1 MTMNRRLSGCLF
13 LLSLLVAPPQAFG
26 SDDGPSCAE
35 NSVVASAVQTRED
48 VRAFVQCAYEYAIEM
63 GPEEARRAFNEDERW
78 NSGSI
83 YVFISEST
91 PESDQAHHFVFPP
104 EPEREGTSRGLL
116 IDVFGNDYYKEQ
128 HRITSGFGEGWLYY
142 SFTNFATG
150 RDEPKATYIKSID
163 WNGTPAGIGAGIYL
177 RDIPGSCNRE
187 EVNAA
192 GLLAA
197 PSHRSLQEFVRCAA
211 MELEAMGY
219 FASISLSADP
229 RWRQDSVY
237 VFGVDG
243 NGNTLF
249 SGEPY
254 RWGGW
259 TLGGTGT
266 ELTSLED
273 RDDLSVADAFGETF
287 LYYRSRNPSTGMQQR
302 KVVFVKRVV
311 TYGLPILIGSG
322 YYLEDEE

>member
-1 MTMNRRLSGCLF
+1 MTTNRRISGCIF
-13 LLSLLVAPPQAFG
+13 LWTLMAIPSPAFG

-35 NSVVASAVQTRED
+35 KSVVASAVQTRDD

-78 NSGSI
+78 KSGSI

-150 RDEPKATYIKSID
+150 RDEPKASYVKSID

-187 EVNAA
+187 EVNATE
-192 GLLAA
+192 LAA
-197 PSHRSLQEFVRCAA
+197 NPSDRKLQEFVRCAA
-211 MELEAMGY
+211 MEMESMGFFALHQPVIGPALETGLGLCVRCGRQRQHAVQRGSLPMGRLDVGRSGY
-219 FASISLSADP
+219 RAD
-229 RWRQDSVY
+229 
-237 VFGVDG
+237 
-243 NGNTLF
+243 
-249 SGEPY
+249 
-254 RWGGW
+254 
-259 TLGGTGT
+259 
-266 ELTSLED
+266 
-273 RDDLSVADAFGETF
+273 VADRPRRPERGRR
-287 LYYRSRNPSTGMQQR
+287 LR
-302 KVVFVKRVV
+302 
-311 TYGLPILIGSG
+311 
-322 YYLEDEE
+322 

>member
-1 MTMNRRLSGCLF
+1 MAMNLRLSGCLF
-13 LLSLLVAPPQAFG
+13 LLSLTAAPPQAFG

-35 NSVVASAVQTRED
+35 KSVVASAVQTRDD
-48 VRAFVQCAYEYAIEM
+48 VRAFVQCAYEYALEM

-78 NSGSI
+78 KSGSI

-128 HRITSGFGEGWLYY
+128 HRIASGFGEGWMYY
-142 SFTNFATG
+142 SFTNFSTG

-163 WNGTPAGIGAGIYL
+163 WNGTPAAIGAGVYQ
-177 RDIPGSCNRE
+177 RDLPGSCNRE

-192 GLLAA
+192 ALSED
-197 PSHRSLQEFVRCAA
+197 PSDRRLQEFVRCAA
-211 MELEAMGY
+211 MELESMGY
-219 FASISLSADP
+219 FASIGLSADP
-229 RWRQDSVY
+229 RWRRDSIY

-249 SGEPY
+249 SGDPY

-259 TLGGTGT
+259 TWGGTGS
-266 ELTSLED
+266 ELTSLAD

-287 LYYRSRNPSTGMQQR
+287 LYYRSRNPVTRMEQR

-311 TYGLPILIGSG
+311 AYGLPILIGSG
-322 YYLEDEE
+322 YYLPDED

>member
-13 LLSLLVAPPQAFG
+13 LSSLLVAPPQAFG

-192 GLLAA
+192 GLLGA

-219 FASISLSADP
+219 FASISLSVDP

>member
-1 MTMNRRLSGCLF
+1 MTTNHRLSGCLF
-13 LLSLLVAPPQAFG
+13 LLILTAVLPQAFASG
-26 SDDGPSCAE
+26 DGPSCAE
-35 NSVVASAVQTRED
+35 KSVVASAVQTRDD
-48 VRAFVQCAYEYAIEM
+48 VRAFVQCAYEYAMEM
-63 GPEEARRAFNEDERW
+63 GSEEARRAFNEDDRW
-78 NSGSI
+78 KSGPI

-91 PESDQAHHFVFPP
+91 PESDRAHHFVFPP

-128 HRITSGFGEGWLYY
+128 HRITSGFGEGWLHY
-142 SFTNFATG
+142 SFTNPATG

-163 WNGTPAGIGAGIYL
+163 WNGTPAGIGAGIYQ

-192 GLLAA
+192 GLSAD
-197 PSHRSLQEFVRCAA
+197 PSNRKLQEFVRCAA
-211 MELEAMGY
+211 MELESMGY
-219 FASISLSADP
+219 FASISLSSDP
-229 RWRQDSVY
+229 RWRNDSVY

-249 SGEPY
+249 SGDPY

-259 TLGGTGT
+259 TLGGADS
-266 ELTSLED
+266 ELTSLSD
-273 RDDLSVADAFGETF
+273 RDDLSVAGAFGETF
-287 LYYRSRNPSTGMQQR
+287 LYYMSRNPSTGMQQR

-322 YYLEDEE
+322 YYLDE

>member
-1 MTMNRRLSGCLF
+1 LF
-13 LLSLLVAPPQAFG
+13 TLMANPPQAFG
-26 SDDGPSCAE
+26 NGDGSSCAE
-35 NSVVASAVQTRED
+35 NSVVASAVQTRDD

-63 GPEEARRAFNEDERW
+63 GLEEARRAFNEDERW
-78 NSGSI
+78 KSGSI

-104 EPEREGTSRGLL
+104 EPEREGTSRGFL

-142 SFTNFATG
+142 SFTNPATG
-150 RDEPKATYIKSID
+150 RDEPKATYVKSID
-163 WNGTPAGIGAGIYL
+163 WNGTPAGIGAGIYQ

-192 GLLAA
+192 ELAA
-197 PSHRSLQEFVRCAA
+197 DPSDRKLQEFVRCAA
-211 MELEAMGY
+211 MELESMGF
-219 FASISLSADP
+219 FASISLSSDP

-249 SGEPY
+249 SGDPY

-259 TLGGTGT
+259 TLGGAET
-266 ELTSLED
+266 ELTSLTD

-287 LYYRSRNPSTGMQQR
+287 LYYMARNPATGMQQR

-322 YYLEDEE
+322 YYLDDEE

>member
-1 MTMNRRLSGCLF
+1 MTLESRLSGFRF
-13 LLSLLVAPPQAFG
+13 LLVLMVAAPHLLG
-26 SDDGPSCAE
+26 SDDAPSCAE
-35 NSVVASAVQTRED
+35 NSVVASAVQTRAD

-78 NSGSI
+78 KSGPI

-128 HRITSGFGEGWLYY
+128 HRITSGFGEGWMYY

-163 WNGTPAGIGAGIYL
+163 WKGTPAAIGAGVYQ
-177 RDIPGSCNRE
+177 RDLPGSCNRE

-192 GLLAA
+192 GLAA
-197 PSHRSLQEFVRCAA
+197 DPSNRKLQEFVRCAA
-211 MELEAMGY
+211 MELESMGY
-219 FASISLSADP
+219 FASIGLSADP
-229 RWRQDSVY
+229 RWRRDSIY
-237 VFGVDG
+237 VFGVDM

-249 SGEPY
+249 SGDPY

-259 TLGGTGT
+259 TLGGADS
-266 ELTSLED
+266 ELTLLAD
-273 RDDLSVADAFGETF
+273 RDDLSVANAFGETF
-287 LYYRSRNPSTGMQQR
+287 LYYMTRNPSTGMQQR

-322 YYLEDEE
+322 YYLDDEE

>member
-1 MTMNRRLSGCLF
+1 MTMNCRLSGCLF
-13 LLSLLVAPPQAFG
+13 LFSLLVAAPQAFG

-35 NSVVASAVQTRED
+35 KSVVASAVQTRD
-48 VRAFVQCAYEYAIEM
+48 DIRAFVQCAYEYAIEM

-78 NSGSI
+78 KSGSI

-91 PESDQAHHFVFPP
+91 PQSDQAHHFVFPP
-104 EPEREGTSRGLL
+104 QPEREGTSRGFL

-163 WNGTPAGIGAGIYL
+163 WNGTPAGIGAGIYQ
-177 RDIPGSCNRE
+177 RDLPGSCNRE

-211 MELEAMGY
+211 MELESMGF
-219 FASISLSADP
+219 FASVSLSADP
-229 RWRQDSVY
+229 RWRQDSIY

-249 SGEPY
+249 SGDPY
-254 RWGGW
+254 RWSGW
-259 TLGGTGT
+259 TLGGTES

-273 RDDLSVADAFGETF
+273 RDDLAVADAFGETF
-287 LYYRSRNPSTGMQQR
+287 LYYMSRNPATGMEQP

-311 TYGLPILIGSG
+311 SYGLPILIGSG
-322 YYLEDEE
+322 YYLDE

>member
-13 LLSLLVAPPQAFG
+13 LLSLPAAPAQAFG

-35 NSVVASAVQTRED
+35 KSVVASAVQTRDD
-48 VRAFVQCAYEYAIEM
+48 VRAFVQCAYEYAMEM

-78 NSGSI
+78 KSGSI

-104 EPEREGTSRGLL
+104 EPEREGTSRGFL

-128 HRITSGFGEGWLYY
+128 HRIASGFGEGWMYY
-142 SFTNFATG
+142 SFTNFSTG

-163 WNGTPAGIGAGIYL
+163 WNGTPAAIGAGVYQ
-177 RDIPGSCNRE
+177 RDLPGSCNRE

-192 GLLAA
+192 ALSED
-197 PSHRSLQEFVRCAA
+197 PSDRRLQEFVRCAA
-211 MELEAMGY
+211 MELESMGY
-219 FASISLSADP
+219 FASIGLSADP
-229 RWRQDSVY
+229 RWRRDSIY

-249 SGEPY
+249 SGDPY

-259 TLGGTGT
+259 TWGGTGS
-266 ELTSLED
+266 ELTSLAD

-287 LYYRSRNPSTGMQQR
+287 LYYRSRNPVTRMEQR

-311 TYGLPILIGSG
+311 AYGLPILIGSG
-322 YYLEDEE
+322 YYLPDEE

>member
-13 LLSLLVAPPQAFG
+13 LLTLLVAPPQAFG

-192 GLLAA
+192 GLACGSLPAE
-197 PSHRSLQEFVRCAA
+197 SLQEFVRCARPW
-211 MELEAMGY
+211 
-219 FASISLSADP
+219 SWS
-229 RWRQDSVY
+229 
-237 VFGVDG
+237 
-243 NGNTLF
+243 
-249 SGEPY
+249 
-254 RWGGW
+254 RWGISPPSACHW
-259 TLGGTGT
+259 TPVGDRTRSTCSAWTGMATRCSAGIPTAGAAGRWAERST
-266 ELTSLED
+266 ELTSLD
-273 RDDLSVADAFGETF
+273 R
-287 LYYRSRNPSTGMQQR
+287 
-302 KVVFVKRVV
+302 
-311 TYGLPILIGSG
+311 SG
-322 YYLEDEE
+322 RPERGRRLR

>member
-1 MTMNRRLSGCLF
+1 MTTNHKMSGCLF
-13 LLSLLVAPPQAFG
+13 LLTLMAVPPQAFA
-26 SDDGPSCAE
+26 SDNGPSCAE
-35 NSVVASAVQTRED
+35 KSVVASAVRTRDD
-48 VRAFVQCAYEYAIEM
+48 VRAFVQCAYEYTIEM

-163 WNGTPAGIGAGIYL
+163 WNGTPAGIGAGIYQ

-187 EVNAA
+187 EVNASELVA
-192 GLLAA
+192 D
-197 PSHRSLQEFVRCAA
+197 PSNRKLQEFVRCAA
-211 MELEAMGY
+211 MELETMGY
-219 FASISLSADP
+219 FASISLTSDP

-249 SGEPY
+249 SGDPY

-259 TLGGTGT
+259 TLGGADT
-266 ELTSLED
+266 ELTSLAN

-287 LYYRSRNPSTGMQQR
+287 LYYMARNPATGMEQR

-322 YYLEDEE
+322 YYLPDEE